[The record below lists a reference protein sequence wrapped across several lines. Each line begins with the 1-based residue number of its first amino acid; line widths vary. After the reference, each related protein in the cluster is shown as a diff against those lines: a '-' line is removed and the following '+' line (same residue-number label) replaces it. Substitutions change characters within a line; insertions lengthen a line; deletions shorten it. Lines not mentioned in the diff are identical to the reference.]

1 MLSFVQ
7 NYAKHLEQSPQRPSA
22 SAIFGPGFRVLL
34 LISLFFCCGGIQSM
48 LMYIPGLE
56 FLKGYG
62 DDVTV
67 SQMRIANAVG
77 SLLLFAVPALVIAN
91 AFPHN
96 RFYWLGLHRRTP
108 QWWLVTAALIMLAMI
123 FVANP
128 VANWM
133 STLIDDPAIRS
144 SEEFSALY
152 SRQIQLMPEWGD
164 YLACLF
170 LLAFLP
176 ALVEE
181 LFFRA
186 ALLQLLRNWLR
197 NSHIAVL
204 FSAMVFALLHATVA
218 GFPAIFLCG
227 VILGY
232 LFLWTGA
239 LRVSIIGH
247 FVFNAFEVTDSF
259 IGQHAPKSWWATWAP
274 GNGVLIAA
282 VLVVVAGLFALY
294 KNTRNHPDQL
304 L

>member
-1 MLSFVQ
+1 M
-7 NYAKHLEQSPQRPSA
+7 EQSPQRPSA

-108 QWWLVTAALIMLAMI
+108 VWWLLAAAVIMLAMI

-133 STLIDDPAIRS
+133 ATLIDDPALRS
-144 SEEFSALY
+144 SEEFSSIY
-152 SRQIQLMPEWGD
+152 SRQIQLMPEWSD
-164 YLACLF
+164 YAACLF

-186 ALLQLLRNWLR
+186 ALLQLLRNWLQ
-197 NSHIAVL
+197 NSHVAVWL
-204 FSAMVFALLHATVA
+204 SAMVFALLHATVA

-247 FVFNAFEVTDSF
+247 FAFNAFEVTDSF
-259 IGQHAPKSWWATWAP
+259 IGQHAPKSWWANWNP
-274 GNGVLIAA
+274 GYGVLIAA
-282 VLVVVAGLFALY
+282 IVVAAAGLFVLY